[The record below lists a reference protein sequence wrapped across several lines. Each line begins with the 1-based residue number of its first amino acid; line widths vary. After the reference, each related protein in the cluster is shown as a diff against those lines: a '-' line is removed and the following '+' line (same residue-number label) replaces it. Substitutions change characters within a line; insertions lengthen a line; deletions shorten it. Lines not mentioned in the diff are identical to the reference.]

1 MKKLTA
7 ILATALLSGCANIR
21 YRVEPMANGGPYYCT
36 VSVAEIVAL
45 PFQGEP
51 TGPEGG
57 IAQAYATLLLPVTAI
72 DLPLEAVAD
81 TLLLPWDFFREGKG
95 K

>member
-1 MKKLTA
+1 MKWLMTVLCA
-7 ILATALLSGCANIR
+7 ALLSGCANVL
-21 YRVEPMANGGPYYCT
+21 YRIEPMANGGPYHCT

-45 PFQGEP
+45 PFQSEP
-51 TGPEGG
+51 AGPEGG

>member
-1 MKKLTA
+1 MKKLMIIVA
-7 ILATALLSGCANIR
+7 AALLSGCANIR
-21 YRVEPMANGGPYYCT
+21 YRVEPMANGGPYHCT

-45 PFQGEP
+45 PFQSTP
-51 TGPEGG
+51 AGPEGG